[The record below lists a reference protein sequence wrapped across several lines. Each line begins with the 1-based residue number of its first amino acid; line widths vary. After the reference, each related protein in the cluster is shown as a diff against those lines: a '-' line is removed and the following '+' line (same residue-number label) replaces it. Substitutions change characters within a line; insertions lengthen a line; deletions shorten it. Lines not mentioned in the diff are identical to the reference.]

1 MDKIAEI
8 IALVSA
14 EAQEHAEMRKELGA
28 GSPELGRHAARLSG
42 MVEVLEALTGKQ
54 YKVTVDGLQG
64 TNND

>member
-28 GSPELGRHAARLSG
+28 GHPELGRHAARLSG
-42 MVEVLEALTGKQ
+42 MIEVLETLTGKR
-54 YKVTVDGLQG
+54 YTITDNGIAER
-64 TNND
+64 